1 MSHQYMTDGQ
11 ITHESILKGG
21 RYRDLSIKDADPET
35 VKDLYAFMLRL
46 RRCEEAIVAEYHPAD
61 EMRCP
66 VHLSIGQEAVPAA
79 LSLLLEDDDY
89 FFCSH
94 RTHGYYFGKRAP
106 LKPFIAELYGR
117 ATGANGGLSGSQ
129 DISFPPL
136 NFHGGAILAGS
147 IGIAVGVAQA
157 IKLLGKPQVAAVG
170 FGDGAVDEG
179 IVWEAFNLA
188 VLRKL
193 PVVFVCENNNY
204 SVFSPQNKRQPKS
217 NISHRAA
224 SFGLKTY
231 SLFGNDVIDVHTAL
245 SEAIRR
251 ARKGDGPSLV
261 EAFTYRVCGHVGP
274 EGDDHLDYRPREELE
289 FWKSNCPIVLVEEQM
304 LQNGLLTAS
313 EKQELIDRI
322 DKEIEEAFS
331 FAKKSPFP
339 GAVDWGPLNYSNAS
353 PMADKLL
360 QDLESRDFDPN
371 QAEAKLAPY

>member
-1 MSHQYMTDGQ
+1 MSKQYMTNGQ
-11 ITHESILKGG
+11 ITHESIFEGG
-21 RYRDLSIKDADPET
+21 RYRDLSVKDAEPGT
-35 VKDLYAFMLRL
+35 VKNLYAFMLRL
-46 RRCEEAIVAEYHPAD
+46 RRIEEAIVNEYHPAD

-79 LSLLLEDDDY
+79 LSLILEDDDY
-89 FFCSH
+89 FFSSH

-117 ATGANGGLSGSQ
+117 ATGANGGLTGSQ

-147 IGIAVGVAQA
+147 IGIAVGAAQA
-157 IKLLGKPQVAAVG
+157 IKFLEKPQIAAVG

-179 IVWEAFNLA
+179 VVWEAFNLA

-204 SVFSPQNKRQPKS
+204 SVFSPQNKRQPKN
-217 NISHRAA
+217 NISDRAA

-231 SLFGNDVIDVHTAL
+231 SLFGNDAIAVHAAL
-245 SEAIRR
+245 SEAICR

-274 EGDDHLDYRPREELE
+274 EGDDHLDYRPLEELE
-289 FWKSNCPIVLVEEQM
+289 FWKSNCPIDLIEEQM
-304 LQNGLLTAS
+304 IQSGLLRAA
-313 EKQELIDRI
+313 EKEDLIGRI

-360 QDLESRDFDPN
+360 QDLESRDFNPN

>member
-1 MSHQYMTDGQ
+1 MSNQYLTDGQ
-11 ITHESILKGG
+11 ITHESIFKGG
-21 RYRDLSIKDADPET
+21 RYRDLSIKNTDPGT
-35 VKDLYAFMLRL
+35 VKDLYVFMLRL
-46 RRCEEAIVAEYHPAD
+46 RRIEETIVEEYHPAD

-117 ATGANGGLSGSQ
+117 STGANGGLTGSQ
-129 DISFPPL
+129 DISFPSL

-147 IGIAVGVAQA
+147 IGIAVGAAQA
-157 IKLLGKPQVAAVG
+157 IKLLEKPQVAAVG

-188 VLRKL
+188 SLRQL
-193 PVVFVCENNNY
+193 PVIFVCENNNY
-204 SVFSPQNKRQPKS
+204 SVFSPQKKRQPKN
-217 NISHRAA
+217 NISDRAE
-224 SFGLKTY
+224 SFGLKTC
-231 SLFGNDVIDVHTAL
+231 SLFGNDAIAVHTAL

-274 EGDDHLDYRPREELE
+274 EGDDHLGYRPLEELE
-289 FWKSNCPIVLVEEQM
+289 FWKSNCPIDLIEEQM
-304 LQNGLLTAS
+304 LQNGLLTAA
-313 EKQELIDRI
+313 EKEDLIGSI
-322 DKEIEEAFS
+322 DKELDEAFT
-331 FAKKSPFP
+331 FAKNSPFP
-339 GAVDWGPLNYSNAS
+339 VAVDWGPLNYSNAS

-360 QDLESRDFDPN
+360 QDLESHDFNPN